1 MCALNISNYFWSIFY
16 YYDHKRRTNFEQK
29 SSLQPGIRNWKSVYW
44 NLDFFLTTS
53 SVVGGGDFGAII
65 LECDEGLFLQ
75 VQLPGAFLPPTSSDF
90 GESSSWSLK
99 HGWRSS
105 EFFSGLQS
113 TYQSSWNKSY
123 DIWIKIRHVIK
134 DW

>member
-44 NLDFFLTTS
+44 KSWFFLDHKLGRWRWWLWGDS
-53 SVVGGGDFGAII
+53 SGIRRGSLSASSAAWCIT
-65 LECDEGLFLQ
+65 
-75 VQLPGAFLPPTSSDF
+75 PTDF